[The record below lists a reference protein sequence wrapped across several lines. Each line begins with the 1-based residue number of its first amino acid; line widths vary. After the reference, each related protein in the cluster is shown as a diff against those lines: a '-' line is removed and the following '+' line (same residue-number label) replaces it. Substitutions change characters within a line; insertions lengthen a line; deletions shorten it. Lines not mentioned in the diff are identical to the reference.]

1 MSKEEIALQ
10 LTLKLLENFAY
21 KAEDF
26 GGDALFDQ
34 AESNAVLATK
44 IFNGVYSGLNTLS
57 IDEDEVVSVL

>member
-26 GGDALFDQ
+26 SGDALFDQ
-34 AESNAVLATK
+34 AENNAILATK
-44 IFNGVYSGLNTLS
+44 IFNGVYSGLVTSS
-57 IDEDEVVSVL
+57 IDEGEIVSVL